1 MWKSAARSPA
11 AGGGPHPSIH
21 LLRPD
26 QPPVRRGYGGAADL
40 EHDAA
45 FLLLARRQSLQSPL
59 VIFAIESSEGLGQ
72 AIDGATDD
80 ADVVR
85 ALQVVGQ
92 HRLGGEVLE
101 ILGEDLPAAPLALA
115 MLCSLEQVL
124 DPVVRPRHEPDPAAG
139 ALRQADRMAPEALAV
154 SV

>member
-1 MWKSAARSPA
+1 M
-11 AGGGPHPSIH
+11 
-21 LLRPD
+21 
-26 QPPVRRGYGGAADL
+26 
-40 EHDAA
+40 
-45 FLLLARRQSLQSPL
+45 
-59 VIFAIESSEGLGQ
+59 IFAIQSSEGLGQ

-85 ALQVVGQ
+85 ALQVLGQ

-101 ILGEDLPAAPLALA
+101 ILGVDFPAVPLALA

-139 ALRQADRMAPEALAV
+139 ALRQAWQDQLGTLRGVFIRDYKVLQNPTSNRILTP
-154 SV
+154 